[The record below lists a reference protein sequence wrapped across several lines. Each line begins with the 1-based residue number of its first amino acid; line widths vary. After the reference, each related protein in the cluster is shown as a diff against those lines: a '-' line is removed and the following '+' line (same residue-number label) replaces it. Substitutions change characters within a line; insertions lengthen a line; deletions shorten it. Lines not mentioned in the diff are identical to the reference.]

1 MFFRNLEK
9 DEAMVHAVSMGD
21 AIQEVVGEALE
32 RTGQAEAETPGGLG
46 IFDDLRREFPHAM
59 IMTINLTELIEAVD
73 GAVESPEA

>member
-1 MFFRNLEK
+1 M
-9 DEAMVHAVSMGD
+9 HTGD
-21 AIQEVVGEALE
+21 KEVMAGFVE